1 MYCKYC
7 GKEIANDSV
16 FCQFC
21 GKNLLESISVN
32 KEIDEQ
38 VEYHDELNL
47 SSEKYE
53 DRTQNIDLEDKTPE
67 VVIKTQEDSPLHVE
81 ISKKKE
87 NHSSIIANEIVGN
100 LKMIGLAI
108 IMTLSY
114 VVLFSLIRID
124 CLIGLKNPDDFG
136 KGFYDDKIFSNSLIY
151 PENLQFLGYEH
162 RYAEKHQ
169 GFINYYR
176 KEYFKSDFE
185 EHSKYA
191 IIISFILTIVG
202 RYFIKLFRWVN
213 INKT

>member
-1 MYCKYC
+1 M
-7 GKEIANDSV
+7 
-16 FCQFC
+16 
-21 GKNLLESISVN
+21 
-32 KEIDEQ
+32 
-38 VEYHDELNL
+38 
-47 SSEKYE
+47 
-53 DRTQNIDLEDKTPE
+53 
-67 VVIKTQEDSPLHVE
+67 
-81 ISKKKE
+81 
-87 NHSSIIANEIVGN
+87 ANEIVGN

-114 VVLFSLIRID
+114 IVLFSLIRID
-124 CLIGLKNPDDFG
+124 CIIGLKNPDNFG
-136 KGFYDDKIFSNSLIY
+136 KGFYDDKIFSNSLIN

-169 GFINYYR
+169 GLINYYR